1 MNSSTTMLL
10 WIKPPLL
17 ITPRGIFQE
26 KSEKNKTPKSL
37 FRNRNLKKIKPRAKR
52 GEILKKIKPH
62 LRNLARRRRKKI
74 GVLSVQNAISKGENG
89 KVGFNF
95 ELLFEP
101 GNLKKIK
108 PRAPKFEKNKTPKS
122 LFRNRNLK
130 KIKPRNLVFLKGGGL
145 FTIGWYWHLE

>member
-1 MNSSTTMLL
+1 M
-10 WIKPPLL
+10 

-101 GNLKKIK
+101 GNLKRIKPRAQNLKKIK

-130 KIKPRNLVFLKGGGL
+130 KIKPRNLVFLKGGG
-145 FTIGWYWHLE
+145 FYSQ